1 MSYQDGDDR
10 PVVIAGG
17 GPVGLALAMDLARL
31 GVGSIV
37 LEQRHDQPP
46 NPRCNTTNARSMELL
61 RRLGCADE
69 VRRSGLPPDHS
80 TDIVYLDRLNGHE
93 LTRYRRSTTGAVL
106 AGQPR
111 RAAGWREPDDLVAAN
126 WPTPEPQHYL
136 SQLYLEPVLRR
147 HTSRWGVD
155 LREGWAYEGFADH
168 DPGPDGG
175 ITVEARNLA
184 DGTSH
189 EIRARYLVG
198 TDGSNSVVRA
208 AIGAR
213 LVGVPRL
220 GDTVST
226 FFRSPDIAP
235 LVART
240 PGWMLR
246 FLGGVTLIAIDGRD
260 QWLIHTP
267 VPPGQTREGYDPE
280 PAIFRAI
287 GQPIAYEVLGQARWT
302 PRALV
307 STKFR
312 EGRVFLA
319 GDAAHLWI
327 PMGGFGMNAG
337 IADAVSLSWRLAGV
351 LGGTLDERIL
361 DTYEAERAPI
371 GGKVAAQA
379 ARWGRELHRLTAW
392 NDELAA
398 RLATSAEARA
408 DLGARIRATNLG
420 EFECPGFQLGYVYT
434 DSPVICHEA
443 TDPPAST
450 LEHYEESTWPG
461 ARLPHVW
468 RADGASI
475 FDQLGPMFTLI
486 RTPPLSPGASP
497 DPDAGRGPAER
508 PGTASDGSHGGR
520 AVVAE
525 AERRGVSLV
534 VLDVPE
540 PEAAARYGAGTL
552 TLVRPDQHVAWRAG
566 PGTEPGGAEAA
577 RVWDVVTGRTV
588 PPRTVRR
595 HQARRLEP
603 ARFLFGE
610 GLRVLP
616 DGRLVFSDMIGCRV
630 LAADPAT
637 GDLTVLH
644 EVPGQPNGLGLLSD
658 GRLVVASM
666 LDRQLLITA
675 DADPASPLQPYADL
689 SAVATGYLGDLTVD
703 AADRVYVDD
712 TGARVLHGEP
722 ISACGRLIR
731 VDGPDHHEVLAE
743 GLSFPNGIA
752 ADSDGQVL
760 FLGLSGARQVVQ
772 MRLWAD
778 GSIGEARPYARQ
790 TPDGLALEAGPARGL
805 WVCHPGKALVVRYD
819 PAGRPT
825 DEVELPL
832 PGGGEGRAIACA
844 VDAGGTTLWV
854 VGIEALGP
862 GMDLFAAMAA
872 KATVGHL
879 WRADLTA

>member
-1 MSYQDGDDR
+1 MS

-17 GPVGLALAMDLARL
+17 GPVGLTLAMDLARL
-31 GVGSIV
+31 GVRSIV
-37 LEQRHDQPP
+37 LERRHTQPP

-61 RRLGCADE
+61 RRLGCADD
-69 VRRSGLPPDHS
+69 VRRAGLPPDHS
-80 TDIVYLDRLNGHE
+80 TDIVYLTALNGHE

-106 AGQPR
+106 AGQPL
-111 RAAGWREPDDLVAAN
+111 RASGWREPDDLVAAN

-147 HTSRWGVD
+147 HAAERWGVD
-155 LREGWAYEGFADH
+155 LRVGWDFEGVTGH
-168 DPGPDGG
+168 DPGPAGG
-175 ITVEARNLA
+175 VTVAARDLA
-184 DGTSH
+184 DGTVH
-189 EIRARYLVG
+189 EIGARYLVG
-198 TDGSNSVVRA
+198 TDGSNSIVRA

-246 FLGGVTLIAIDGRD
+246 FLGGITLIAIDGHD
-260 QWLIHTP
+260 EWLIHTP
-267 VPPGQTREGYDPE
+267 VPPGETREGYDPE

-287 GQPIAYEVLGQARWT
+287 GQPIGYEVLGRARWT

-351 LGGTLDERIL
+351 LGGSLDEAVL
-361 DTYEAERAPI
+361 DSYETERAPI
-371 GGKVAAQA
+371 GSRVAAQA
-379 ARWGRELHRLTAW
+379 ARWGRELGALTRWTPEVAA
-392 NDELAA
+392 ELEA
-398 RLATSAEARA
+398 SPEARA
-408 DLGARIRATNLG
+408 DLGARIRETNLG

-443 TDPPAST
+443 GDPPAST
-450 LEHYEESTWPG
+450 LEYYEESTWPG
-461 ARLPHVW
+461 ARLPHIW
-468 RADGASI
+468 RSSGESI

-486 RTPPLSPGASP
+486 RTGSGPDGASM
-497 DPDAGRGPAER
+497 
-508 PGTASDGSHGGR
+508 
-520 AVVAE
+520 VAE
-525 AERRGVSLV
+525 AARREMSLV
-534 VLDVPE
+534 VLDVDE
-540 PEAAARYGAGTL
+540 PDGLARYGAGTL
-552 TLVRPDQHVAWRAG
+552 TLVRPDQHVAWRARA
-566 PGTEPGGAEAA
+566 GTGAAPDDAEAA
-577 RVWDVVTGRTV
+577 RVWDVVTGRAV
-588 PPRTVRR
+588 PGSTIRR
-595 HQARRLEP
+595 HRARVLEP

-610 GLRVLP
+610 GLRLLL

-630 LAADPAT
+630 LAADPDS
-637 GDLTVLH
+637 GELTPLH

-666 LDRQLLITA
+666 LDCRLLVTA
-675 DADPASPLQPYADL
+675 NADPASPLEPYADL
-689 SAVATGYLGDLTVD
+689 SGVATGYLGDLAVD

-731 VDGPDHHEVLAE
+731 VDGPGHHQVLAD
-743 GLSFPNGIA
+743 GLSFPNGIGV
-752 ADSDGQVL
+752 DPDGQML
-760 FLGLSGARQVVQ
+760 YLGLSGARQVVQ

-778 GSIGEARPYARQ
+778 GSIGEPRPYARQ
-790 TPDGLALEAGPARGL
+790 TPDGLALEAASAGGGV

-825 DEVELPL
+825 DEVELVL

-844 VDAGGTTLWV
+844 VSPDGATLWV
-854 VGIEALGP
+854 VGIEALAP
-862 GMDLFAAMAA
+862 GADLFAAMAD

-879 WRADLTA
+879 WRADIEH

>member
-1 MSYQDGDDR
+1 MTDEGQTQDER

-17 GPVGLALAMDLARL
+17 GPVGLTLAMDLARL

-106 AGQPR
+106 AGQPL
-111 RAAGWREPDDLVAAN
+111 RAAGWREPEDLVAAN

-147 HTSRWGVD
+147 HSRRWGVD

-168 DPGPDGG
+168 DPGPGGG
-175 ITVEARNLA
+175 ITVVARNLA
-184 DGTSH
+184 DGTTQ
-189 EIRARYLVG
+189 EIQARYLVG

-246 FLGGVTLIAIDGRD
+246 FLGGVTLIAIDGHD
-260 QWLIHTP
+260 EWLIHTP

-287 GQPIAYEVLGQARWT
+287 GQPIAYEVLGRARWT

-361 DTYEAERAPI
+361 DTYETERAPI
-371 GGKVAAQA
+371 GGQVAAQA
-379 ARWGRELHRLTAW
+379 ARWGRELHALTAW
-392 NDELAA
+392 NDDLAAELAV
-398 RLATSAEARA
+398 SAEARA

-443 TDPPAST
+443 SDPPAST

-461 ARLPHVW
+461 ARLPHIW
-468 RADGASI
+468 RADGASV

-486 RTPPLSPGASP
+486 RTGIGTGAP
-497 DPDAGRGPAER
+497 EGGDAL
-508 PGTASDGSHGGR
+508 
-520 AVVAE
+520 VAE
-525 AERRGVSLV
+525 AVRRGLGLV
-534 VLDVPE
+534 VLDVDE
-540 PEAAARYGAGTL
+540 PEGATKYGAGTL
-552 TLVRPDQHVAWRAG
+552 TLVRPDQHVAWRARAGVG
-566 PGTEPGGAEAA
+566 PDGAEAA
-577 RVWDVVTGRTV
+577 RVWDVVTGRAV
-588 PPRTVRR
+588 PGRTVRR
-595 HQARRLEP
+595 HRARMLEP

-637 GDLTVLH
+637 GELTVLH

-666 LDRQLLITA
+666 LDRRLLVTA
-675 DADPASPLQPYADL
+675 TADPASPLELWADL
-689 SAVATGYLGDLTVD
+689 SGVATGYLGDLAVD

-731 VDGPDHHEVLAE
+731 VDGPGRQQVLAD

-752 ADSDGQVL
+752 VDPDGQIL

-778 GSIGEARPYARQ
+778 GSIGEPRPFARQ
-790 TPDGLALEAGPARGL
+790 TPDGLALEPAGAGTAGGRGV
-805 WVCHPGKALVVRYD
+805 WVCHPGKALVIRYD

-825 DEVELPL
+825 DEVELLL

-844 VDAGGTTLWV
+844 VSPDGSTLWA
-854 VGIEALGP
+854 VGIEALAP
-862 GMDLFAAMAA
+862 GADLFAAMAA
-872 KATVGHL
+872 RATVGHL
-879 WRADLTA
+879 WRADLTD

>member
-1 MSYQDGDDR
+1 MPDQERSDDEL

-17 GPVGLALAMDLARL
+17 GPVGLTLAMDLARL

-37 LEQRHDQPP
+37 LERRHTQPP

-61 RRLGCADE
+61 RRLGCAHE
-69 VRRSGLPPDHS
+69 VRRAGLPPDHS
-80 TDIVYLDRLNGHE
+80 TDIVYLTALNGHE

-106 AGQPR
+106 AGQSR

-147 HTSRWGVD
+147 HAIERWGVD
-155 LREGWAYEGFADH
+155 LRVGWDFEGFTDH
-168 DPGPDGG
+168 APGPGGG
-175 ITVEARNLA
+175 ITVTARNLA
-184 DGTSH
+184 DGTAH

-235 LVART
+235 LAART

-246 FLGGVTLIAIDGRD
+246 FLGGVTLIAIDGYD

-267 VPPGQTREGYDPE
+267 VPPGETREGYDPE

-287 GQPIAYEVLGQARWT
+287 GQPIAYEVLGRARWT

-351 LGGTLDERIL
+351 LRGSLDERIL
-361 DTYEAERAPI
+361 DTYESERAPI

-379 ARWGRELHRLTAW
+379 ARWGRELHSLTAW

-398 RLATSAEARA
+398 ELATSAEARA

-434 DSPVICHEA
+434 DSPVICHEPS
-443 TDPPAST
+443 DPPAST

-461 ARLPHVW
+461 ARLPHIW

-486 RTPPLSPGASP
+486 RTA
-497 DPDAGRGPAER
+497 AGPAAG
-508 PGTASDGSHGGR
+508 PQGATL
-520 AVVAE
+520 VAE
-525 AERRGVSLV
+525 AARRGVGLA
-534 VLDVPE
+534 VLDVDE
-540 PEAAARYGAGTL
+540 PDGVARYGPGTL
-552 TLVRPDQHVAWRAG
+552 TLVRPDQHVAWRAPTG
-566 PGTEPGGAEAA
+566 SDPDGVEAA
-577 RVWDVVTGRTV
+577 RVWDVVTGRAV
-588 PPRTVRR
+588 PERTIRR
-595 HQARRLEP
+595 HAARVLVP
-603 ARFLFGE
+603 ARFHFGE

-616 DGRLVFSDMIGCRV
+616 DGHLVFSDMIGCRV
-630 LAADPAT
+630 LAADPDT
-637 GDLTVLH
+637 GELTVLH

-666 LDRQLLITA
+666 LDRQLLVTA
-675 DADPASPLQPYADL
+675 TADPASPLEPYADL
-689 SAVATGYLGDLTVD
+689 SGVATGYLGDLTVD
-703 AADRVYVDD
+703 AVDRVYVDD

-731 VDGPDHHEVLAE
+731 VDGPGHHQVLAE
-743 GLSFPNGIA
+743 GLSFPNGIGV
-752 ADSDGQVL
+752 DPDGQIL
-760 FLGLSGARQVVQ
+760 YLGLSSARQVVQ

-778 GSIGEARPYARQ
+778 GSIGEPRPYARQ
-790 TPDGLALEAGPARGL
+790 TPDGLALEAGSAGAGV

-825 DEVELPL
+825 DEVELVL
-832 PGGGEGRAIACA
+832 PGGSEGRAIACA
-844 VDAGGTTLWV
+844 VSPDGATLWV
-854 VGIEALGP
+854 VGIEALAP
-862 GMDLFAAMAA
+862 GADLFAAMAD

-879 WRADLTA
+879 WRADLLR

>member
-1 MSYQDGDDR
+1 MARQEMDDR

-17 GPVGLALAMDLARL
+17 GPVGLTLAMDLARL
-31 GVGSIV
+31 GVGAIV

-61 RRLGCADE
+61 RRLGCAEE

-93 LTRYRRSTTGAVL
+93 LTRYRRSTTGAVM
-106 AGQPR
+106 AGQPL
-111 RAAGWREPDDLVAAN
+111 RASGWREPEDLVAAN

-147 HTSRWGVD
+147 HARRWGVD

-175 ITVEARNLA
+175 ITVVARHLA
-184 DGTSH
+184 AGTSH

-220 GDTVST
+220 GHTVST

-260 QWLIHTP
+260 DWLIHTP

-287 GQPIAYEVLGQARWT
+287 GQPIAYEVLGRARWT

-307 STKFR
+307 ATKFR

-351 LGGTLDERIL
+351 LGGTLNERIL
-361 DTYEAERAPI
+361 DTYETERAPI

-379 ARWGRELHRLTAW
+379 ARWGRELHALTAW
-392 NDELAA
+392 NDDLAA
-398 RLATSAEARA
+398 ELATSAEARA

-443 TDPPAST
+443 SDPPAST

-461 ARLPHVW
+461 ARLPHIW

-475 FDQLGPMFTLI
+475 FDQLGPMFTLL
-486 RTPPLSPGASP
+486 RTPPSPGTSGP
-497 DPDAGRGPAER
+497 DGAAL
-508 PGTASDGSHGGR
+508 
-520 AVVAE
+520 VAE
-525 AERRGVSLV
+525 AGRREIGLV
-534 VLDVPE
+534 ALDLPE
-540 PEAAARYGAGTL
+540 PEAAVTYGTATL
-552 TLVRPDQHVAWRAG
+552 TLVRPDQHVVWRSS
-566 PGTEPGGAEAA
+566 TEPDGAGAA

-588 PPRTVRR
+588 PERTVRR
-595 HQARRLEP
+595 HQARVLEP

-610 GLRVLP
+610 GLRILP
-616 DGRLVFSDMIGCRV
+616 DGR
-630 LAADPAT
+630 P
-637 GDLTVLH
+637 
-644 EVPGQPNGLGLLSD
+644 
-658 GRLVVASM
+658 
-666 LDRQLLITA
+666 
-675 DADPASPLQPYADL
+675 
-689 SAVATGYLGDLTVD
+689 
-703 AADRVYVDD
+703 
-712 TGARVLHGEP
+712 
-722 ISACGRLIR
+722 
-731 VDGPDHHEVLAE
+731 
-743 GLSFPNGIA
+743 
-752 ADSDGQVL
+752 
-760 FLGLSGARQVVQ
+760 
-772 MRLWAD
+772 
-778 GSIGEARPYARQ
+778 
-790 TPDGLALEAGPARGL
+790 
-805 WVCHPGKALVVRYD
+805 
-819 PAGRPT
+819 
-825 DEVELPL
+825 
-832 PGGGEGRAIACA
+832 
-844 VDAGGTTLWV
+844 
-854 VGIEALGP
+854 
-862 GMDLFAAMAA
+862 
-872 KATVGHL
+872 
-879 WRADLTA
+879 

>member
-1 MSYQDGDDR
+1 MPDQERSDDER

-17 GPVGLALAMDLARL
+17 GPVGLTLAMDLARL
-31 GVGSIV
+31 GVRSIV
-37 LEQRHDQPP
+37 LERRHTQPP

-61 RRLGCADE
+61 RRLGCADD
-69 VRRSGLPPDHS
+69 VRRAGLPPDHS
-80 TDIVYLDRLNGHE
+80 TDIVYLTALNGHE

-106 AGQPR
+106 AGQPH
-111 RAAGWREPDDLVAAN
+111 RASGWREPDDLVAAN

-147 HTSRWGVD
+147 HAVERWGVD
-155 LREGWAYEGFADH
+155 LRVGWDFEGVTSH
-168 DPGPDGG
+168 RPGPEGG
-175 ITVEARNLA
+175 VTVAARNRA
-184 DGTSH
+184 DGTAH
-189 EIRARYLVG
+189 EIEARYLVG
-198 TDGSNSVVRA
+198 TDGSNSIVRA

-246 FLGGVTLIAIDGRD
+246 FLGGITLIAIDGRD
-260 QWLIHTP
+260 EWLIHTP
-267 VPPGQTREGYDPE
+267 VPAGETREGYDPE

-287 GQPIAYEVLGQARWT
+287 GQPIAYEVLGRARWT

-351 LGGTLDERIL
+351 LDGSLDEAIL
-361 DTYEAERAPI
+361 DTYETERAPI
-371 GGKVAAQA
+371 GSRVATQA
-379 ARWGRELHRLTAW
+379 ARWGRELGALTRWSPQVAA
-392 NDELAA
+392 ELEA
-398 RLATSAEARA
+398 SAEARA
-408 DLGARIRATNLG
+408 DLGARIRETNLG

-461 ARLPHVW
+461 ARLPHIW
-468 RADGASI
+468 RSDGSSI
-475 FDQLGPMFTLI
+475 FDQLGPVFTLI
-486 RTPPLSPGASP
+486 RTAPVADGAALV
-497 DPDAGRGPAER
+497 D
-508 PGTASDGSHGGR
+508 
-520 AVVAE
+520 E
-525 AERRGVSLV
+525 AARRGVGLV
-534 VLDVPE
+534 VLDVDE
-540 PEAAARYGAGTL
+540 RDGVARYGAGTL
-552 TLVRPDQHVAWRAG
+552 TLVRPDQHVAWRSRAG
-566 PGTEPGGAEAA
+566 TGSGPDEAEAA
-577 RVWDVVTGRTV
+577 RVWDVVTGRAV
-588 PPRTVRR
+588 PARIIRR
-595 HQARRLEP
+595 HRARVLEP

-610 GLRVLP
+610 GLRVLS

-630 LAADPAT
+630 LAADPDT
-637 GDLTVLH
+637 GALTPLH
-644 EVPGQPNGLGLLSD
+644 EVTGQPNGLGLLSD
-658 GRLVVASM
+658 GRLIVASM
-666 LDRQLLITA
+666 LDRRLLVTA
-675 DADPASPLQPYADL
+675 NADPASPLEPYADL
-689 SAVATGYLGDLTVD
+689 SGVATGYLGDLAVD

-712 TGARVLHGEP
+712 TGARVLDGEP

-731 VDGPDHHEVLAE
+731 VDGPGHHQVLAE
-743 GLSFPNGIA
+743 GLSFPNGIGV
-752 ADSDGQVL
+752 DPDGQIL
-760 FLGLSGARQVVQ
+760 YLGLSGAREVVQ

-778 GSIGEARPYARQ
+778 GSIGEPRPYARQ
-790 TPDGLALEAGPARGL
+790 TPDGLALEAASAGGGV
-805 WVCHPGKALVVRYD
+805 WVCHPGKALVIRYD

-825 DEVELPL
+825 DEVELVL

-844 VDAGGTTLWV
+844 VSADGATLWA
-854 VGIEALGP
+854 VGIEALSP
-862 GMDLFAAMAA
+862 GADLFAAMAG

-879 WRADLTA
+879 WRADIES